1 MDLAGRKMD
10 LLRRRAAVA
19 GVLAELPARALLAR
33 GDPGRLG
40 AWLAERVVHLGPA
53 FVKAGQF
60 VSTRRDLFGDGFS
73 APFAVLRDRVRAE
86 PAAALLRTPS
96 LGRLLAARELRDF
109 EPEPLATASV
119 GQVHGARLRDGRRV
133 VLKVRRPG
141 VEQAVADDVALLR
154 ALLAAATAATGRQE
168 QEEAARLR
176 DGLRDLEAGLAHEL
190 DFRREAAAMR
200 RFRAQRSRLG
210 LRVRVPRVH
219 AELCSADLLVMERVD
234 SVRLTSGRARA
245 GLAGEL
251 MELFVRQVA
260 RGGVVHGDPHPGNLG
275 LDADGRLVLYD
286 FGSVV
291 ALSRRERARLRA
303 LVWALVLDDPEAA
316 ARGLTR
322 LGARVLS
329 VPGLAASIR
338 PYREYVRTLDVARL
352 REAASAAGR
361 QPPVVLPNKL
371 LRLTR
376 VFGALEGVC
385 KDLDP
390 GFNYVQFAMSPAG
403 AAAAAELL
411 LPE

>member
-1 MDLAGRKMD
+1 MD

-19 GVLAELPARALLAR
+19 GTLAELPARVLLAR

-40 AWLAERVVHLGPA
+40 AWLAARAVHLGPA

-60 VSTRRDLFGDGFS
+60 VSARRDLFGDGFS

-86 PAAALLRTPS
+86 PAAAMLRTPS

-133 VLKVRRPG
+133 VLKIRRPG
-141 VEQAVADDVALLR
+141 VRQAVADDVSLLR
-154 ALLAAATAATGRQE
+154 ALLAGAAATGAR
-168 QEEAARLR
+168 EEDAARLR

-190 DFRREAAAMR
+190 DFRREAAAMQ
-200 RFRAQRSRLG
+200 RFRVQRRRLG

-219 AELCSADLLVMERVD
+219 AHLCSADLLVMERVD
-234 SVRLTSGRARA
+234 SVRLGQTGGGGGAA
-245 GLAGEL
+245 LAGDL
-251 MELFVRQVA
+251 MELYVRQVA

-291 ALSRRERARLRA
+291 ELSRRERARLRA
-303 LVWALVLDDPEAA
+303 LVWALVVDDPEAA

-338 PYREYVRTLDVARL
+338 PYREYLRTLDVARL
-352 REAASAAGR
+352 REAAGAAGR
-361 QPPVVLPNKL
+361 QPPVVLPDKL

-376 VFGALEGVC
+376 TFGALEGVC